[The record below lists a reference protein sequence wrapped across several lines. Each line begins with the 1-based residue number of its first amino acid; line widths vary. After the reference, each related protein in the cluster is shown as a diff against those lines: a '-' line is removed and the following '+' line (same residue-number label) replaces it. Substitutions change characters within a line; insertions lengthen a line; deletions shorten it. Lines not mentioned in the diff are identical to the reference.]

1 MPGRLSNKH
10 ADWNP
15 SPCEDL
21 FFALIFYICSLVQKI
36 SPYVL
41 FSVKSSARCR
51 REFTDNAIAYK
62 TSIINDN
69 IQFVLA
75 VWYMFIL
82 WFFIYLTV
90 IV

>member
-21 FFALIFYICSLVQKI
+21 FFALIFYICSIVQKI
-36 SPYVL
+36 HVSPYVL
-41 FSVKSSARCR
+41 FSVKSLARCK
-51 REFTDNAIAYK
+51 REFTDNAIDYK

-75 VWYMFIL
+75 V
-82 WFFIYLTV
+82 
-90 IV
+90 